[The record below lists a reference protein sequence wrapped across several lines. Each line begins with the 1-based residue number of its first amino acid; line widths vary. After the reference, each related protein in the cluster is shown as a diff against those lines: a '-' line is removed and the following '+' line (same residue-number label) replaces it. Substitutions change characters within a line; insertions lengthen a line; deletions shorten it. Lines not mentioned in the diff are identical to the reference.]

1 MSLPRNKYTA
11 LAALWFVLLW
21 YFLLRESGTH
31 AAPSF
36 PHFDKAAHCAAF
48 FAQFWLAARA
58 WLQENRR
65 PPLLPLAAAAITLA
79 AASEPPRP
87 CSPAAAA
94 ATRSTPSPT
103 LPAQPPPCCWPAK
116 FSAAATVKAV

>member
-11 LAALWFVLLW
+11 LAAAWFALLW

-79 AASEPPRP
+79 AASETAQALFTRSRSGDPLDALADLAG
-87 CSPAAAA
+87 AAAA
-94 ATRSTPSPT
+94 LLLAGKVFRSRNG
-103 LPAQPPPCCWPAK
+103 
-116 FSAAATVKAV
+116 

>member
-31 AAPSF
+31 AAPPF
-36 PHFDKAAHCAAF
+36 PHFDKAAHCTAF

-65 PPLLPLAAAAITLA
+65 PPLLPLAAAAIALA
-79 AASEPPRP
+79 AASETAQALFTRSRSGDPLDDLAG
-87 CSPAAAA
+87 AAAA
-94 ATRSTPSPT
+94 LLLAGKVFRSRNG
-103 LPAQPPPCCWPAK
+103 
-116 FSAAATVKAV
+116 

>member
-21 YFLLRESGTH
+21 YFLLRESGMH
-31 AAPSF
+31 AAPPF

-65 PPLLPLAAAAITLA
+65 PPLLPLAAAAIALA
-79 AASEPPRP
+79 AASETAQALFTRSRSGDPLDALADLAG
-87 CSPAAAA
+87 AAAA
-94 ATRSTPSPT
+94 LLLAGKVFRSRNG
-103 LPAQPPPCCWPAK
+103 
-116 FSAAATVKAV
+116 

>member
-31 AAPSF
+31 AAPPF

-58 WLQENRR
+58 WLQENHR
-65 PPLLPLAAAAITLA
+65 PPLLPLAAAAIALA
-79 AASEPPRP
+79 AASETAQTLFTRSRSGDPLDALADLLG
-87 CSPAAAA
+87 AAAA
-94 ATRSTPSPT
+94 LLLAGKVFRSRNG
-103 LPAQPPPCCWPAK
+103 
-116 FSAAATVKAV
+116 

>member
-11 LAALWFVLLW
+11 LAALWLVLLW
-21 YFLLRESGTH
+21 YFLLRESGSH
-31 AAPSF
+31 AAPPF

-65 PPLLPLAAAAITLA
+65 PPLLPLAAAAIALA
-79 AASEPPRP
+79 AASETAQTLFTRSRSGDPLDALADLLG
-87 CSPAAAA
+87 AAAA
-94 ATRSTPSPT
+94 LLLAGKVFRSRNG
-103 LPAQPPPCCWPAK
+103 
-116 FSAAATVKAV
+116 